1 MQYKFIDIY
10 DSQDEIALP
19 SEAMNF
25 NGKFLEN
32 EILGYRTLYVSGRE
46 SLAPELEFFDRTRR
60 HGKEVNGRQI
70 HRKSVTVG
78 YQLMSP
84 IAFVSAWL
92 IIRWL
97 RF

>member
-46 SLAPELEFFDRTRR
+46 SLAPELEFF
-60 HGKEVNGRQI
+60 
-70 HRKSVTVG
+70 
-78 YQLMSP
+78 Y
-84 IAFVSAWL
+84 
-92 IIRWL
+92 
-97 RF
+97 

>member
-32 EILGYRTLYVSGRE
+32 EILGYRTLYVL
-46 SLAPELEFFDRTRR
+46 SL
-60 HGKEVNGRQI
+60 I
-70 HRKSVTVG
+70 H
-78 YQLMSP
+78 
-84 IAFVSAWL
+84 I
-92 IIRWL
+92 
-97 RF
+97 

>member
-32 EILGYRTLYVSGRE
+32 EIHAIQIYRYL
-46 SLAPELEFFDRTRR
+46 
-60 HGKEVNGRQI
+60 
-70 HRKSVTVG
+70 
-78 YQLMSP
+78 
-84 IAFVSAWL
+84 
-92 IIRWL
+92 
-97 RF
+97 

>member
-32 EILGYRTLYVSGRE
+32 EIQGIGHYMLVEGNL
-46 SLAPELEFFDRTRR
+46 LLL
-60 HGKEVNGRQI
+60 N
-70 HRKSVTVG
+70 
-78 YQLMSP
+78 
-84 IAFVSAWL
+84 
-92 IIRWL
+92 
-97 RF
+97 

>member
-46 SLAPELEFFDRTRR
+46 SLAPEL
-60 HGKEVNGRQI
+60 
-70 HRKSVTVG
+70 
-78 YQLMSP
+78 
-84 IAFVSAWL
+84 
-92 IIRWL
+92 
-97 RF
+97 

>member
-46 SLAPELEFFDRTRR
+46 SLAPELEFLTEPEDTVKRLREDDSQ
-60 HGKEVNGRQI
+60 KE
-70 HRKSVTVG
+70 
-78 YQLMSP
+78 
-84 IAFVSAWL
+84 
-92 IIRWL
+92 
-97 RF
+97 

>member
-32 EILGYRTLYVSGRE
+32 EIYLTLS
-46 SLAPELEFFDRTRR
+46 SLEA
-60 HGKEVNGRQI
+60 
-70 HRKSVTVG
+70 S
-78 YQLMSP
+78 S
-84 IAFVSAWL
+84 
-92 IIRWL
+92 
-97 RF
+97 